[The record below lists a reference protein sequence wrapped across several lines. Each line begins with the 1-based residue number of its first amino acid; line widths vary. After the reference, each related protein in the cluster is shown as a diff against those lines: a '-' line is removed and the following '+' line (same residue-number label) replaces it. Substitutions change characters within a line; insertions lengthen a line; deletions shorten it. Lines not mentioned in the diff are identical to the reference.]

1 MILMFVA
8 LQRVKTGDWKF
19 QNYDM
24 NTSYLVSPPRAR
36 TLWFYSFSSVVPRVC
51 AVASAYLRV
60 SSIAALECKIALAL
74 QCVTSCVP
82 RASVIIQAMRR
93 VQPLSQ

>member
-24 NTSYLVSPPRAR
+24 NTSYLVSPLHPPHV
-36 TLWFYSFSSVVPRVC
+36 FFFCSFRV
-51 AVASAYLRV
+51 
-60 SSIAALECKIALAL
+60 
-74 QCVTSCVP
+74 
-82 RASVIIQAMRR
+82 
-93 VQPLSQ
+93 